1 MAKGIVASP
10 SAIRMSSVEKW
21 LPLIFLPLGLHFLA
35 GHQEEMLAS
44 EGDPTGVRAQLE
56 TAHGP
61 EA

>member
-1 MAKGIVASP
+1 MASP
-10 SAIRMSSVEKW
+10 SAIRMLSVEKW

-56 TAHGP
+56 TAHGS